1 MRAMKKL
8 TTPSHSAL
16 RRDICIVV
24 LVSAAGFSAP
34 AFAYLDPSTG
44 GMILSAILG
53 LIATLGL
60 MVKTYWYKLK
70 NMFSGSKTAQTSASP
85 RTADDSNKADNS
97 D

>member
-1 MRAMKKL
+1 MKKL
-8 TTPSHSAL
+8 TTPSHAAL
-16 RRDICIVV
+16 RRDICVVV

-53 LIATLGL
+53 LIATIGL

-70 NMFSGSKTAQTSASP
+70 NMFSGNKTVQTSVSAS
-85 RTADDSNKADNS
+85 TADDSNKPDNS